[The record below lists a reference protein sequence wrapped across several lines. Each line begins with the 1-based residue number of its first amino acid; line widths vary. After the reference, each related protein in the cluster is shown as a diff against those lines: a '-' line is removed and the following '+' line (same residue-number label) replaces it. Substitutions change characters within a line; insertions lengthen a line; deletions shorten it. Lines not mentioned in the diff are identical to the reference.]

1 MPGRLHQLMCADQR
15 ALEDCRAFLQPGDEV
30 LLIDAGVHLLT
41 DPDAL
46 FARLKNEDY
55 APNISALGADVLSRG
70 LEAPSKHSGI
80 RLLSDGQW
88 VERVCHCAQVLSW
101 K

>member
-1 MPGRLHQLMCADQR
+1 MSARLHQLMCADPR
-15 ALEDCRAFLQPGDEV
+15 AVEDCRTFLQPGDEV

-46 FARLKNEDY
+46 FARLKNQEY
-55 APNISALGADVLSRG
+55 VPNISALSSDVLSRG
-70 LEAPSKHSGI
+70 LEAPIKRSGI
-80 RLLSDGQW
+80 SLLNDGQW
-88 VERVCHCAQVLSW
+88 VERVCSCYQVLSW

>member
-1 MPGRLHQLMCADQR
+1 MSARLHQLMSADPR
-15 ALEDCRAFLQPGDEV
+15 AVADCSTFLQPGDEL

-46 FARLKNEDY
+46 LARFKNHNY
-55 APNISALGADVLSRG
+55 APNISALCSDVLSRG
-70 LEAPSKHSGI
+70 LEAQSKHRGI
-80 RLLSDGQW
+80 SLLSDRQW
-88 VERVCHCAQVLSW
+88 VERVCSCRQVLSW

>member
-1 MPGRLHQLMCADQR
+1 MSARLHQLMSADPR
-15 ALEDCRAFLQPGDEV
+15 AVADCGTFLLPGDEV

-46 FARLKNEDY
+46 LARLKNQDY
-55 APNISALGADVLSRG
+55 APNISALSSDVLARG
-70 LEAPSKHSGI
+70 LEAPSRHPGI
-80 RLLSDGQW
+80 SLLSDRQW
-88 VERVCHCAQVLSW
+88 VERVCSCCQVLSW

>member
-1 MPGRLHQLMCADQR
+1 MPGRLQQLMCAYHR
-15 ALEDCRAFLQPGDEV
+15 ALEYIRAFLQPGDEV

-55 APNISALGADVLSRG
+55 APIISALGADVLSRG
-70 LEAPSKHSGI
+70 LEAPSKQRGI